1 MNPRIWKYIA
11 DYFNERGIESA
22 LGEARRLN
30 TRETV
35 VSMSPDEFLKLSKKG
50 IDPRKM
56 ERLPEGNWESIPYL
70 HLENDAKGSTR
81 VVGHEGRHRM
91 QRLKDVGAEE
101 VPVTLRSLHPVW
113 DEENP
118 AYATKWG
125 EDQVP
130 DTITSEEGD
139 YSIKFPW
146 KLITEEQKKKETRK
160 LKKSSKGHSR
170 YGRGGGTIPMDVLE
184 SKTAPRGLLGPKK
197 RKY

>member
-1 MNPRIWKYIA
+1 MNPKIWRLIA

-22 LGEARRLN
+22 LEEARRLN

-35 VSMSPDEFLKLSKKG
+35 VSMSPDEFLNLAEKG
-50 IDPRKM
+50 FNPRKM
-56 ERLPEGNWESIPYL
+56 EQLPGGNWESIPFL
-70 HLENDAKGSTR
+70 DLLNNAEGNAR

-91 QRLKDVGAEE
+91 QRLKDVGVEE
-101 VPVTLRSLHPVW
+101 VPVTLRSLKPVW

-130 DTITSEEGD
+130 DIITSQGGD

-146 KLITEEQKKKETRK
+146 KLIIEEQEKTSKP
-160 LKKSSKGHSR
+160 KKSRHSR
-170 YGRGGGTIPMDVLE
+170 RGGGGGALPQDLTG
-184 SKTAPRGLLGPKK
+184 SGKTLPRGLIRRDK